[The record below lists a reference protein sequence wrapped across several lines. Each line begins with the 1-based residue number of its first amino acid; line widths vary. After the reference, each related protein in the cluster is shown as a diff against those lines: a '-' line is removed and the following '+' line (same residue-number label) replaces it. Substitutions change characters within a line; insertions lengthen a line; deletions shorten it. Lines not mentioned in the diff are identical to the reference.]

1 MDPRKAK
8 RCPWPGD
15 DADMIRY
22 HDEEWGVPVHDDRKH
37 FEFLVL
43 DANQAGL
50 SWSTVLHKRESF
62 RRAYAGYDFEKIA
75 RWGAKDVARLLKDPG
90 IIRNLQKVKSAI
102 TNAKALLAV
111 RREFGSFDAYVWRFV
126 GGKTVVNRWKDQ
138 HQLPASSKESLAMS
152 VDMKKRG
159 FSFCGTTICYAYM
172 QAAGLVDDHLASCFR
187 KRELANVRRHPSTNP

>member
-1 MDPRKAK
+1 MDSRKAK

-15 DADMIRY
+15 DPDMLRY

-50 SWSTVLHKRESF
+50 SWSTVLHKREAF
-62 RRAYAGYDFEKIA
+62 RTAYARYDYAKIA
-75 RWGAKDVARLLKDPG
+75 RWGAADVARLLRDPG
-90 IIRNLQKVKSAI
+90 IIRNLQKVKSAV

-111 RREFGSFDAYVWRFV
+111 QCEFGTFDAYIWRFV
-126 GGKTVVNRWKDQ
+126 GGKTLVNRWKDQ

-172 QAAGLVDDHLASCFR
+172 QAAGLVDDHLVSCFR
-187 KRELANVRRHPSTNP
+187 KRELAKLR